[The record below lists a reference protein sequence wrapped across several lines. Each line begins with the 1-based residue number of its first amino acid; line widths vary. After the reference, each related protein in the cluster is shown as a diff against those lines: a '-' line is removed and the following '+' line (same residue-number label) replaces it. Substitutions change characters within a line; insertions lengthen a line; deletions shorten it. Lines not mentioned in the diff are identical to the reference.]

1 MKIGKLYQANEY
13 FWFLYHSKDSA
24 AALADAA
31 IANGTRSAAAAASS
45 AAYWSKH
52 FNCNVSYVFPN
63 SIFCC
68 LEQDEKFIK
77 ILTINGE
84 VGWIRAGKW
93 QLLDIEEVNQ

>member
-1 MKIGKLYQANEY
+1 MKFGKLYQANKY

-24 AALADAA
+24 AS
-31 IANGTRSAAAAASS
+31 IGAAAAPNAAVAASS
-45 AAYWSKH
+45 TAFYSKH

-93 QLLDIEEVNQ
+93 ELLDIEEVNQ